1 MSTFN
6 EEDIIEE
13 SIRKLIQNDISVY
26 LLDNNSTDNTVEKAK
41 RFLGRGLVDIESV
54 VHYENDKEVYSLKSI
69 LLKKEKISR
78 NLNYD
83 WFLNVDADEIRL
95 SPWPNTKLRSAIE
108 IVDNLGFNL
117 INFRLF
123 NFKLTNL
130 DNESMEF
137 EERMT
142 YFEEAEPFN
151 NLQIKAWKKTDT
163 VNLVETGGH
172 STSVENPKLFPI
184 RFIHKHY
191 PIRSVEQGTKKI
203 INERLARFSTEEKN
217 QQWHVQYDHHSLD
230 PLKIQDEL
238 ISDVRFLRSFD
249 HNKVCSELSI
259 ECVKAL
265 SILHEISNISLGTV
279 ESSDLGN
286 LPATK
291 ESACALRDITTG
303 IYQKLLTGEP
313 IDLNY
318 AEPILSPL
326 KRLLKKQALSGF
338 FRGNTSLL
346 NKLDLIECNP
356 DTTFRGNDQHQANGL
371 VQPSN

>member
-13 SIRKLIQNDISVY
+13 TISKLIQNDICVY

-41 RFLGRGLVDIESV
+41 KFLGCGLLNVETV
-54 VHYENDKEVYSLKSI
+54 VHHENEKEVFSLKSI
-69 LLKKEKISR
+69 MRKKEEISR
-78 NLNYD
+78 DLNHD
-83 WFLNVDADEIRL
+83 WFINVDADEIRL
-95 SPWPNTKLRSAIE
+95 SPWPNINLRDAIK
-108 IVDNLGFNL
+108 IVDDLGYNL

-123 NFKLTNL
+123 NFRLTNL
-130 DNESMEF
+130 DKESNEF

-142 YFEEAEPFN
+142 YFEEAESFN
-151 NLQIKAWKKTDT
+151 NLQVRAWKKNESA
-163 VNLVETGGH
+163 NLVQTGGH
-172 STSVENPKLFPI
+172 STRIENPKLFPI
-184 RFIHKHY
+184 RFILKHY

-279 ESSDLGN
+279 ESSDLGT
-286 LPATK
+286 LPANK

-318 AEPILSPL
+318 AEPILSPV

-356 DTTFRGNDQHQANGL
+356 DTTFRGHDQNQANRL